1 MNHAWAWPVGVVCPY
16 NNKKESIPSQ
26 PTLPLQSSPP
36 SFLLTIGALRF
47 TSSTHSIQISSTPPP
62 PLLLAS
68 NSYAFWNSGGPNSTP
83 LLPLAKWLQSP
94 GNIVDLLFS
103 PQESQ
108 LMRSLSLSLKFMIHF
123 WSFLLPSA
131 NIFLYFFSPCYLL
144 LIYFSFFLRNV

>member
-16 NNKKESIPSQ
+16 NNNKESIPSQ

-68 NSYAFWNSGGPNSTP
+68 ISYAFWNSGGPNSTP
-83 LLPLAKWLQSP
+83 LLPLAK
-94 GNIVDLLFS
+94 
-103 PQESQ
+103 
-108 LMRSLSLSLKFMIHF
+108 
-123 WSFLLPSA
+123 
-131 NIFLYFFSPCYLL
+131 
-144 LIYFSFFLRNV
+144 